1 LEKSFQRTFD
11 TFLEMA
17 RQKQKARVV
26 KSKKTHL
33 LFEEVFRD
41 KGIVVDGAFT
51 PKNFALNKWMVEL
64 AAKGKLLIDGMV
76 FMNID
81 LEEYVSSRFAKHI
94 RIRRIEWPRKYDPSL
109 ARCEITVGN
118 GKANAGELM
127 VDIFRDNVE
136 HLQNLCVFLSLD
148 IDVSDE
154 AKDNGFLSRTITDFL
169 ELLPQ
174 CVALES
180 LCVMDENGMSHH
192 AEQSSLQ
199 VKVMQIMK
207 GLPKLNGVE
216 WRGNMVE
223 DKWHPA
229 KAGEAAVR
237 YNLFDYLPA
246 ELTALI
252 ISDGDQPKM
261 FAWNEQNGVA
271 SGLKAVLRNQD
282 KKYKI
287 ESLLLPKS
295 FWGLELASFQSFIE
309 PLNAGDI
316 QEIGFG
322 DTFELKKG
330 SIAREWMRPVMQS
343 WQLPPPE
350 RRLDLLMRSLSREI
364 SVDLGPCKDR
374 SERAARVKW
383 VHSLVEGDDAF
394 ERWERNTREDGHTDK
409 FYYQTDGFEF
419 FNVWKKNR
427 GPNGYGNEFMVDMR
441 V

>member
-17 RQKQKARVV
+17 RQKQKARVI
-26 KSKKTHL
+26 KSKQTHL

-51 PKNFALNKWMVEL
+51 PKNFAVNKWMVEL
-64 AAKGKLLIDGMV
+64 AANGKLLIDGMV
-76 FMNID
+76 FWNID
-81 LEEYVSSRFAKHI
+81 LEKYMSSRFAKHI
-94 RIRRIEWPRKYDPSL
+94 RIRRIEWSQSYDPSL
-109 ARCEITVGN
+109 ARCEIMVGDA
-118 GKANAGELM
+118 KANAAELM
-127 VDIFRDNVE
+127 VDIFRDNVL

-154 AKDNGFLSRTITDFL
+154 AKDNNFLSKTITDFL

-180 LCVMDENGMSHH
+180 LCVMDPYGMSHH

-207 GLPKLNGVE
+207 GLPKLTGLE

-223 DKWHPA
+223 DMWHPA

-237 YNLFDYLPA
+237 YNLFDYLPP
-246 ELTALI
+246 ELSSLI

-261 FAWNEQNGVA
+261 FAWNQQNGVL
-271 SGLKAVLRNQD
+271 SGLKAVLRNKD

-287 ESLLLPKS
+287 DTVLLPRS

-316 QEIGFG
+316 QEIGFS

-350 RRLDLLMRSLSREI
+350 KRLDLLMRSLSREI

-374 SERAARVKW
+374 GERAARVKW

-394 ERWERNTREDGHTDK
+394 ERWERNMREDGHTDK
-409 FYYQTDGFEF
+409 FFYQTDGFEF
-419 FNVWKKNR
+419 FTVWKKYR